1 MARRQ
6 IADRESDLDAD
17 PLGKPLARYGTNAKA
32 YMLMATAVVLGLS
45 GGVVVANADWLALTL
60 ADSQESTAYTFVGW
74 TLLIAGMGAM
84 SWGVLGMGAFF
95 ELRRKGV
102 RYCKGRR
109 VTELRWKDIE
119 DIQVH
124 KSVFVYRGGRRVD
137 WEVYIY
143 GREATIHLNSG
154 FLRLVPSVSELL
166 NMLKSVSGIEVILP
180 ETLY

>member
-1 MARRQ
+1 MSGRQ
-6 IADRESDLDAD
+6 ISDRESDLYAD

-32 YMLMATAVVLGLS
+32 FMLMAVAVVLGLS
-45 GGVVVANADWLALTL
+45 GGIVVANADWLALTL

-74 TLLIAGMGAM
+74 TLLVAGMGAM
-84 SWGVLGMGAFF
+84 NWGVLGMGAFF

-102 RYCKGRR
+102 RYSKVRH
-109 VTELRWKDIE
+109 VTEMRWKEVE
-119 DIQVH
+119 DIQVR
-124 KSVFVYRGGRRVD
+124 KWVTVYRGGKRVD

-143 GREATIHLNSG
+143 GREATIYLSSG

>member
-1 MARRQ
+1 MPRKPMT
-6 IADRESDLDAD
+6 DRGAD
-17 PLGKPLARYGTNAKA
+17 PLGKPLARYGTNTKA
-32 YMLMATAVVLGLS
+32 FMLMATAVVLGLS
-45 GGVVVANADWLALTL
+45 GGVVVANADWLALAL

-74 TLLIAGMGAM
+74 TLLVAGMGTMA
-84 SWGVLGMGAFF
+84 WGVWGMSAFF

-102 RYCKGRR
+102 RFTQRR
-109 VTELRWKDIE
+109 GVTELRWKEIE

-124 KSVFVYRGGRRVD
+124 KSVFVHRGSRHVS

-143 GREATIHLNSG
+143 GREATIYLSSG